1 MRFHGRHQIRA
12 RTATPSLTLLQD
24 QGFPIATDLPLHQ
37 VITDPLHKS
46 PPSPTSTMLMRDHLD
61 EIRTGSNQR
70 GECRQKTHA
79 HEQTAHRCT
88 AVAAA
93 QLTCYPPNANII
105 VVARRYI
112 AIPFWEESTRNG
124 YLAPRQIRT
133 QKTPTSTTKPLHC
146 TRSAAKFSTILP
158 MRGLRAVA
166 RDALHSFNLH
176 AAGL

>member
-1 MRFHGRHQIRA
+1 MRFHERHQIRA

-24 QGFPIATDLPLHQ
+24 HQGLPIATDLPLHQ
-37 VITDPLHKS
+37 VITDPLHQS

-93 QLTCYPPNANII
+93 QLTCYRFDANINVTPWPYI
-105 VVARRYI
+105 TVSFCNGAARGAR
-112 AIPFWEESTRNG
+112 IPRALTRAPRR
-124 YLAPRQIRT
+124 YLAPMAPPAMPPAALPKLRK
-133 QKTPTSTTKPLHC
+133 KTPRRRVP
-146 TRSAAKFSTILP
+146 
-158 MRGLRAVA
+158 
-166 RDALHSFNLH
+166 
-176 AAGL
+176 